1 MAKKET
7 RYTVGSEIET
17 FNTVVSEPIAPSL
30 QARELPGQSGVYLMK
45 DKDDRII
52 YVGKAKDLRKR
63 VTSYF
68 LANRSAKT
76 AALVRKIVTIEYIIT
91 GNEYEALV
99 LRTTSSKIRSPL
111 QHLPERRKIL
121 SGDSNHQ

>member
-17 FNTVVSEPIAPSL
+17 FNTVVSEPVAPSL

-68 LANRSAKT
+68 LANRNCVNSCCSMYAGPRFSHFPAGLPIRAGT
-76 AALVRKIVTIEYIIT
+76 FSV
-91 GNEYEALV
+91 N
-99 LRTTSSKIRSPL
+99 RSPNGSDIRFIMFEK
-111 QHLPERRKIL
+111 QE
-121 SGDSNHQ
+121 